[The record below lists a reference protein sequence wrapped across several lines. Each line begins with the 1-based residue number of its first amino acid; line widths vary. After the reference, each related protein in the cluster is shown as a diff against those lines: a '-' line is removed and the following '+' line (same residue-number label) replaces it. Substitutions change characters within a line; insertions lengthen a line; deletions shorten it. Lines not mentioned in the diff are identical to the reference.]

1 MGALFQF
8 VQDPEAGEPT
18 LAGLAARYGLDDTA
32 LDRDYGVVLIDERAG
47 LWVAMV
53 DDAAASGLQEA
64 LSADEVAQGAGV
76 FANPRIEPMDDRP

>member
-8 VQDPEAGEPT
+8 VQQPEAGEPT
-18 LAGLAARYGLDDTA
+18 LAGLAARYGLDDSA
-32 LDRDYGVVLIDERAG
+32 LDGDYGVVLIDERAG

-53 DDAAASGLQEA
+53 DDSIASDLQEA
-64 LSADEVAQGAGV
+64 LSADDVARGAGV

>member
-8 VQDPEAGEPT
+8 VHDPEAGEPS
-18 LAGLAARYGLDDTA
+18 LAGLAARYDLDDTA
-32 LDRDYGVVLIDERAG
+32 LDHDYGVVLIDERAG

-64 LSADEVAQGAGV
+64 LSAEDVARGAGV
-76 FANPRIEPMDDRP
+76 FANPRIDPMDDRP